1 MKKILVAL
9 TILLMAADLCARP
22 VSSTQAE
29 KVASTAARLFLFELK
44 GEKTPIDADVQ
55 WMLQDVT
62 EEVAVSNIYVYNY
75 YMSTK
80 EAGHLGFVVVS
91 GDDIASP
98 VLAFSMEGTLDKD
111 NLNPAVRCQLQQYG
125 REIAAARAAG
135 ISSTKAIEQKWTL
148 LESGEAYERALRNDA
163 KGDIYHDDIQ
173 QLLGGMQWGQ
183 GMPYNDLCPG
193 GSVTGCVATALGM
206 IMNYWDYPEHG
217 FGQHSYNGANNPAAY
232 PNWHYGEQFADYE
245 HTYYD
250 WANMNDYAYANSP
263 DSVKVAISTLLY
275 HVGVALDMNY
285 SPSGSGSWSL
295 PEYAIFD
302 TSLHLDA
309 TYGAD
314 YRIPKHFG
322 YKFSYAGMR
331 DSIGND
337 SVWMT
342 MLYES
347 LRDGKPIYYAGWA
360 YENNEAGHSGTNG
373 HGYVIDGYFSD
384 EIDSNMFHLNWGWS
398 GSSNGYFKLDA
409 MRPSGMDFTKWHGA
423 IIGLEPDTSYH
434 GYDPAG
440 IRSVEFSNAQ
450 VFAQDKNIVVR
461 GIEGQ
466 DVGVYDL
473 MGRCVATRSQQRAVE
488 WSVPVRAG
496 IYVVR
501 VGLSAAQKVIVL

>member
-1 MKKILVAL
+1 MKKILIATAAL
-9 TILLMAADLCARP
+9 MMAATLCAGP
-22 VSSTQAE
+22 VTPGQAK
-29 KVASTAARLFLFELK
+29 KVASTASRLYFAEMQEGKAALD
-44 GEKTPIDADVQ
+44 PDAQ
-55 WMLQDVT
+55 WTLTDVT
-62 EEVAVSNIYVYNY
+62 EEVGISNIYVFNYN
-75 YMSTK
+75 MSSKTADH
-80 EAGHLGFVVVS
+80 EGFVVVS
-91 GDDIASP
+91 GDDIATP
-98 VLAFSMEGTLDKD
+98 VLAFSTECAMTAAT
-111 NLNPAVRCQLQQYG
+111 LNPAVRSHLERYG
-125 REIAAARAAG
+125 MQIAAARAEG
-135 ISSTKAIEQKWTL
+135 MTTTPAIAQKWTL
-148 LESGEAYERALRNDA
+148 YETGEVFERAMAHAA
-163 KGDIYHDDIQ
+163 KGDMYDDRVN
-173 QLLGGMQWGQ
+173 QLLGMMIWAQ
-183 GMPYNDLCPG
+183 GAPYNDLCPG
-193 GSVTGCVATALGM
+193 GSVTGCVATAFGM
-206 IMNYWDYPEHG
+206 IMNYWNYPEHG
-217 FGQHSYNGANNPAAY
+217 FGQHSYNGADNPAAY
-232 PNWHYGEQFADYE
+232 PNWTYGEQSADFE

-250 WANMNDYAYANSP
+250 WAHMEDYAYRNSP
-263 DSVKVAISTLLY
+263 DSIKVAISTLLY
-275 HVGVALDMNY
+275 QIGVSLDMHY
-285 SPSGSGSWSL
+285 SPEGSGCWSL

-473 MGRCVATRSQQRAVE
+473 MGRCVATRSQQRAAE